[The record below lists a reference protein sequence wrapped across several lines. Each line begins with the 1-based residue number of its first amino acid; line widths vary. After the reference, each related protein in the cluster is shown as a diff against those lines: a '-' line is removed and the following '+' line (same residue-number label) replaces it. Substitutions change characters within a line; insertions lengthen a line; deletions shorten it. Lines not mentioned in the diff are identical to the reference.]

1 MAETGIPLDIWAN
14 IAVAGGTLVLAVV
27 TGFLAYF
34 TYCHMR
40 SSDRQLEMLMRSTE
54 KPMVLELILGIL
66 NTIYSD
72 LNRENEIIDEKDIL
86 WLGEDVPNN
95 LDLVP
100 LVFPISSNK
109 DFYTDIPQKASPQFI
124 ASNPD
129 IQQRINTINFQLEKR
144 RQLYEDMADTMGEIE
159 EIIEKSGL
167 NRIIEVLFSK
177 DIPIQRRARIGG
189 DPFELYQ
196 DENNYIGL
204 VTQKK
209 LEEITISMLI
219 SSLFKPLR
227 VDEFRVECL
236 GYSQLTQ
243 EFLPDIEEILKGLPN
258 QEIAPY
264 IKRIET
270 LLDVLKE
277 TNQSILADI
286 IALRN
291 VLKDR
296 YYLTESEM
304 KFHGVFV

>member
-1 MAETGIPLDIWAN
+1 
-14 IAVAGGTLVLAVV
+14 
-27 TGFLAYF
+27 
-34 TYCHMR
+34 
-40 SSDRQLEMLMRSTE
+40 
-54 KPMVLELILGIL
+54 MVLELILGIL